1 MILIKTNNAKMGES
15 TFTRELGLTAVVKME
30 IAATFFAK
38 EVIIKYYH
46 EWRAEHPHLPVYNMI
61 LKSKS

>member
-1 MILIKTNNAKMGES
+1 MGES